1 MSDLFSNLYYKASLK
16 LKSRRHPRRSAG
28 SADISTWNFAA
39 QPDLYGSSI
48 DGVGAYT
55 SVERIE
61 SKNAII
67 TGANSI
73 NGQSENNAGI
83 VIDKKT
89 DFANSVSA
97 NGVSLHSTG
106 ILVTDIVGGMM
117 NWYGEG
123 SQSGIKIDSTGQ
135 INNYYYPNQTGT
147 QIPGD
152 LVIEGVGGNRGVD
165 MGGVDE
171 TKYSSAISFS
181 SRSYTNSVRLTGK
194 ATGVGGIGI
203 YNTRRLL
210 LDYVP
215 SGPAV
220 PYNRS
225 VASEVPVGNHS
236 ITGIATE
243 AGGIGIYN
251 SSDGFGTASGN
262 DIITGI
268 GPAAGGFGIYNSGT
282 ITTLAGND
290 TIDAI
295 TGGFGGGGKYKLD
308 EGNDTVKG
316 FGIGTFDGG
325 PGDDS
330 LYLPSGSYK
339 IDRRGIAG
347 EDYRIS
353 PSGNEQTIM
362 LIKDFEHLYIGTN
375 SYGFPIR
382 NSPTLTG

>member
-1 MSDLFSNLYYKASLK
+1 MRLSLNKLYYKASSK
-16 LKSRRHPRRSAG
+16 LRSYKQPRRSAG
-28 SADISTWNFAA
+28 SADISTWNFAV

-55 SVERIE
+55 SVARLY
-61 SKNAII
+61 SDSAII

-123 SQSGIKIDSTGQ
+123 SQSGIKIDSIGQ
-135 INNYYYPNQTGT
+135 INNYYFYNYYSSTE
-147 QIPGD
+147 IPGD

-171 TKYSSAISFS
+171 SKYSSAISFS

-203 YNTRRLL
+203 YNTRLL
-210 LDYVP
+210 NLDFVP
-215 SGPAV
+215 RGIGE
-220 PYNRS
+220 PYNRKID
-225 VASEVPVGNHS
+225 SEVPVGNHS
-236 ITGIATE
+236 ITGIATA

-251 SSDGFGTASGN
+251 SSDYFGTASGN

-268 GPAAGGFGIYNSGT
+268 GGAAGGVGIYNLGT
-282 ITTLAGND
+282 ITTYQGND

-339 IDRRGIAG
+339 VDRRGIAG
-347 EDYRIS
+347 EDYFIT
-353 PSGNEQTIM
+353 PSGTDKTM
-362 LIKDFEHLYIGTN
+362 FIKDFEHLYIGTN

-382 NSPTLTG
+382 HSPTLTG